1 LSLNRKAIFNSAKL
15 YPILD
20 FDFCQSQRIFLSSLI
35 EYWKNF
41 PDCISFFQLRAK
53 SLSFTEYKNLYSEL
67 LQSFPDSKIIVN
79 DFWELGLELNS
90 FGIHIGKED
99 YLSMSN
105 EEKKKLRS
113 AEHILKGTSSHS
125 IEDLQNLELEIWDYS
140 GFGPIF
146 PTSTKQT
153 LNPVLG
159 VEVLKKALLQTKIPL
174 VPIGGIS
181 LENFISLFGFGKI
194 LPASISMLSN
204 KKSLVKI
211 VDFIRNHP
219 QPVS

>member
-1 LSLNRKAIFNSAKL
+1 MSLNRKAIFNSAKL

-20 FDFCQSQRIFLSSLI
+20 FDFCQSQKISLNSLI
-35 EYWKNF
+35 QYWKNF

-53 SLSFTEYKNLYSEL
+53 SLSLPEYKNLYSDL
-67 LQSFPDSKIIVN
+67 LQSFPDSKIIIN
-79 DFWELGLELNS
+79 DFWELGLEFNS

-99 YLSMSN
+99 YLSLSQ
-105 EEKKKLRS
+105 EERKNLQN
-113 AEHILKGTSSHS
+113 AEYILKGTSSHS
-125 IEDLQNLELEIWDYS
+125 LEDLQNLGLEIWDYT

-146 PTSTKQT
+146 PTSTKET
-153 LNPVLG
+153 TNPVLG
-159 VEVLKKALLQTKIPL
+159 VEILKNAILQTKIPL

-204 KKSLVKI
+204 EKSLVKI
-211 VDFIRNHP
+211 VDFIRNHRK
-219 QPVS
+219 PVS

>member
-1 LSLNRKAIFNSAKL
+1 MSLNRKAIFNSAKL

-20 FDFCQSQRIFLSSLI
+20 FDFCQSQSISLNSLI

-53 SLSFTEYKNLYSEL
+53 SLSPLEYKNLYSDL
-67 LQSFPDSKIIVN
+67 LKSFPDSKIIVN

-99 YLSMSN
+99 YLSLSR
-105 EEKKKLRS
+105 EKKKKLKK
-113 AEHILKGTSSHS
+113 AEYILKGTSSHS
-125 IEDLQNLELEIWDYS
+125 IEDLKNLELEIWDYT

-153 LNPVLG
+153 SNPVLG
-159 VEVLKKALLQTKIPL
+159 VEVLKKALIETKIPL
-174 VPIGGIS
+174 IPIGGIS

-194 LPASISMLSN
+194 LPASISMMAN
-204 KKSLVKI
+204 EKSLVKI

-219 QPVS
+219 IL